1 MAQLA
6 AVLGALAAP
15 LVLATARRETVFA
28 GVGLLAAAIALLASN
43 ESAVTSG
50 GRLAFGAV
58 GLAAAA
64 AGAVLLVRRPE
75 LVPVLV
81 LAAAPFRLPLDIG
94 GEHRLYVA
102 LARGGQAGRLL
113 PLYAVLAAATLALAY
128 RLARGAPV
136 RALPREIAWPV
147 AAFASYASLSF
158 LWSEAEAP
166 AQHLIQYFLLPFVAL
181 VVVVAQSPVAA
192 WLPRALAI
200 TALVLASL
208 FALVGLVEEATQR
221 LIFYTPAVEIGNA
234 YSSFF
239 RVTSLFRDPSL
250 YGRHVVL
257 GLGVVL
263 VLVWYRRIG
272 AALATALAAVLFAGL
287 FFSYSQSSL
296 TALFA
301 VLIGI
306 AVVAGNRP
314 MRVAALAITVVLV
327 AGGGAYV
334 GSRVANTSTERITSD
349 RSRRIELTARVIREH
364 PLVGVGLGS
373 QPRASQRLS
382 DRGGP
387 PALYVSHT
395 TPLTVAA
402 ELGALGLLLYALV
415 IAGAAVALERLRRLD
430 PCLGLSLAAVFAGLF
445 VHSLFY
451 SGFFEDPLTWLVLGL
466 AAAFLVAR
474 TSAAAALP

>member
-15 LVLATARRETVFA
+15 LVLATARRETVF
-28 GVGLLAAAIALLASN
+28 VGLGSLAAAVALLAASNDGVSSPARAGLGVLGLVVAS
-43 ESAVTSG
+43 
-50 GRLAFGAV
+50 
-58 GLAAAA
+58 
-64 AGAVLLVRRPE
+64 AGAVLFVRYPGI
-75 LVPVLV
+75 VPVAV
-81 LAAAPFRLPLDIG
+81 LAAAPFRLPLDFG
-94 GEHRLYVA
+94 AEHRFYVA
-102 LARGGQAGRLL
+102 VARGGQAGRLL

-128 RLARGAPV
+128 RLV
-136 RALPREIAWPV
+136 RSAEIKPLPRELAWPL
-147 AAFASYASLSF
+147 AAFASYASLSV
-158 LWSEAEAP
+158 LWAEAESP
-166 AQHLIQYFLLPFVAL
+166 SVHLLQYFLLPFVAL
-181 VVVVAQSPVAA
+181 VAVVAYTPVES
-192 WLPRALAI
+192 WLPRVLAI
-200 TALVLASL
+200 VAVALASL

-257 GLGVVL
+257 GLAVVVVL
-263 VLVWYRRIG
+263 LWARRLG
-272 AALATALAAVLFAGL
+272 VAFAVVVAGVLFAGL

-301 VLIGI
+301 VLVAIAVLAGDRLVRVAAVGI
-306 AVVAGNRP
+306 AVV
-314 MRVAALAITVVLV
+314 LV
-327 AGGGAYV
+327 ASGAAFV
-334 GSRVANTSTERITSD
+334 GSRVASASTERITSD
-349 RSRRIELTARVIREH
+349 RSRRIELTARVIRDH

-402 ELGALGLLLYALV
+402 ELGAV
-415 IAGAAVALERLRRLD
+415 
-430 PCLGLSLAAVFAGLF
+430 GLSLYLLVLAGEGLALLRLHRLDRWLALTLAAVLLGLF
-445 VHSLFY
+445 VHSLSY
-451 SGFFEDPLTWLVLGL
+451 SGFFEDPLTWLVFGLTGAFL
-466 AAAFLVAR
+466 AAR
-474 TSAAAALP
+474 RDHEAAT